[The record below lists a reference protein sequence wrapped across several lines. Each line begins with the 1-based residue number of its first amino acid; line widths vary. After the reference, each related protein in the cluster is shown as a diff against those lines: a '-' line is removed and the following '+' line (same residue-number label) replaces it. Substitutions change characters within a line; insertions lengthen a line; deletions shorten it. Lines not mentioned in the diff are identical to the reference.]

1 MTLTGRVRPAE
12 LRRALAGRRKG
23 FVGPTTIYYAG
34 VTAPVISAAMAL
46 VTRTALEHAGANLYW
61 TLMISALTA
70 CFAGIGWYVIFMRW
84 SAGNSF
90 GRESETEFESTIRLT
105 GDALVVIR
113 GEVET
118 RIGARAIRG
127 LAETPRHVHVQL
139 EGASDVVIPARW
151 FPDAAARAAF
161 VSALKDMAGLD

>member
-1 MTLTGRVRPAE
+1 MTLTGRVRPGE
-12 LRRALAGRRKG
+12 LRKALSSQRKG

-34 VTAPVISAAMAL
+34 VTAPIISAAMAL
-46 VTRTALEHAGANLYW
+46 VTRTALEHIGANLYW

-90 GRESETEFESTIRLT
+90 GRESETEVETAVRLAP
-105 GDALVVIR
+105 DALVVVR
-113 GEVET
+113 GSVET
-118 RIGARAIRG
+118 RIGAPAIRG
-127 LAETPRHVHVQL
+127 LAQTPRHVHVQL
-139 EGASDVVIPARW
+139 DGASDVVIPARW
-151 FPDAAARAAF
+151 FPDAASQAAF